1 MRYFTLDKIKNK
13 NKRLKNLEKDVSKLQ
28 DIIES
33 LLEKLDM
40 KVATSVY
47 ASEWNDYEVI
57 KKEINKA
64 QDLSIQSRNG
74 CCDEPESARTN

>member
-13 NKRLKNLEKDVSKLQ
+13 NKRLKSLEKDVSKLQ

-40 KVATSVY
+40 KVVTSVY

-57 KKEINKA
+57 KKETKKN
-64 QDLSIQSRNG
+64 
-74 CCDEPESARTN
+74 E